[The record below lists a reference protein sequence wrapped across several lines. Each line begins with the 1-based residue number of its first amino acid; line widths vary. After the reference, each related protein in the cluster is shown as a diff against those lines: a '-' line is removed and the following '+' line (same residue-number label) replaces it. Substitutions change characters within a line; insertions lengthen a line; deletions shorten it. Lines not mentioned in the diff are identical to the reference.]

1 MLLAVLLVS
10 LAATTA
16 STTPVPTMGAHAVEW
31 AKAQGAGCVVTA
43 ERVGFEIGSISKVFT
58 GLLLTQA
65 VTDGKLAFTDTLAQR
80 ITRRQ
85 LATHT
90 SCLPRLADNMNAV
103 DAGDPYAQYDDAAL
117 FAYLGPVIVSRAPP
131 EGDAVCYTVT
141 LG

>member
-1 MLLAVLLVS
+1 MRLAVLLVS

-16 STTPVPTMGAHAVEW
+16 STTPVPTM
-31 AKAQGAGCVVTA
+31 QGAGCVVTA

-80 ITRRQ
+80 ITLRQ

-90 SCLPRLADNMNAV
+90 SCLPRLPDNMNAV
-103 DAGDPYAQYDDAAL
+103 DAGDPYAQYDGAAL
-117 FAYLGPVIVSRAPP
+117 FAYLGPVIVSRTPP
-131 EGDAVCYTVT
+131 EGDAVYYTVT
-141 LG
+141 PG